1 MLGQTDHEQI
11 EGQYSFYQHQN
22 HLIKPAANSHGMQWL
37 VAFIHN
43 RVKTIRSL
51 VISQSPVGYILTS
64 PPLSPSMEKKKAFPA
79 NFFCLL
85 MYYIVNQ
92 LEAIK
97 LKYAANCI

>member
-64 PPLSPSMEKKKAFPA
+64 PPLSPSMEKKKPFLQIS
-79 NFFCLL
+79 FV
-85 MYYIVNQ
+85 YYCTT
-92 LEAIK
+92 L
-97 LKYAANCI
+97 